1 MVRRI
6 KPVSRIDNIEKV
18 INKRVGEL
26 PYQRKELLGLDE
38 QWSPR
43 LDISEKE
50 NEIVVEVELPGVAQ
64 KDIMLLLHSNR
75 LEIKGVKRE
84 NLPRGRINYIRLERE
99 YGIFRRFAFLPE
111 MVIPEKAQAS
121 LAKGVLRIQ
130 LRKYKKKGDRK
141 FILKIQHSRD

>member
-6 KPVSRIDNIEKV
+6 KPVSRIDSIEKV

-43 LDISEKE
+43 LDISERE

-84 NLPRGRINYIRLERE
+84 NLPRGRICYIRLERE
-99 YGIFRRFAFLPE
+99 YGTFRRFAFLPE

-121 LAKGVLRIQ
+121 LEKGVLRIQ
-130 LRKYKKKGDRK
+130 LRKYKKKGERK